1 MMHAKFIHELCSLLL
16 HILTYLD
23 VIIKFCIDLW
33 GFSNNSPYLGYNSVE
48 QETLVS
54 RIFTF

>member
-1 MMHAKFIHELCSLLL
+1 MHAKFMHELCSLLL

-33 GFSNNSPYLGYNSVE
+33 GFSIDFPYLGYNSVE
-48 QETLVS
+48 QETPVFH
-54 RIFTF
+54 IFTF